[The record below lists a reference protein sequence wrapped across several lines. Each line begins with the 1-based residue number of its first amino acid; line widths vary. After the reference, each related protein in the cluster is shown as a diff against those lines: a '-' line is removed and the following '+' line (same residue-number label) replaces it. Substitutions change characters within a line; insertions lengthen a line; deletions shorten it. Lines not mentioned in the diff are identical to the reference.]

1 MQYTEAILWYAM
13 WPVLI
18 FVAYKFVMVNL
29 RHFSKMERLE
39 ELEARYNSELEQA
52 VEEETLA

>member
-39 ELEARYNSELEQA
+39 ELEARYNSELEQT

>member
-39 ELEARYNSELEQA
+39 ELEARYNSELEQS